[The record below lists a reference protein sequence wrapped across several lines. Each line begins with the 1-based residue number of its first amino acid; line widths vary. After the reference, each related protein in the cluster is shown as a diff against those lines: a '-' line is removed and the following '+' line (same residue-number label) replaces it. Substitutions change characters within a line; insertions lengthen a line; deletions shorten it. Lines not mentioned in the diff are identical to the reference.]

1 MTLPEINKER
11 KKMKHWCMYFRSPI
25 VFENFEIIPIEA
37 VRGQILGGMEA
48 GGQGES
54 PVM

>member
-1 MTLPEINKER
+1 LTLPEKNKER
-11 KKMKHWCMYFRSPI
+11 KEMKHWCIYYNCPV
-25 VFENFEIIPIEA
+25 VFEDFDIIPIEA